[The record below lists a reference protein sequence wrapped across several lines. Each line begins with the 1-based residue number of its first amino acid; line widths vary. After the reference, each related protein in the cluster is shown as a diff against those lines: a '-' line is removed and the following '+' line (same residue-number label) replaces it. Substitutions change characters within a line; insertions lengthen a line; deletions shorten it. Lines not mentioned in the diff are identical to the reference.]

1 MNNRPL
7 AFRSLRLSGAAVTP
21 AHGLTG
27 LLAAYHLRTQE
38 EKGLGVASPED
49 LPERYLSEIRCPATA
64 FAGDLVLLALH
75 DGTPVGCV
83 ILTAADGD
91 GRSEIKRLWVGPAHR
106 GGGVASGLIRE
117 ALAAAAENGVRT
129 VRLSV
134 WNWRTGAIALYVRH
148 GFTAVESW
156 EDRREL
162 ICLEHRVGHRK
173 LI

>member
-1 MNNRPL
+1 MNDRP
-7 AFRSLRLSGAAVTP
+7 AFRTLRLPGAEVSP

-27 LLAAYHLRTQE
+27 LLTAYHLRTEE
-38 EKGLGVASPED
+38 EKGLGVVGTED
-49 LPERYLSEIRCPATA
+49 LPERYLSEIRSPGTA

-75 DGTPVGCV
+75 DDTAAGCA

-91 GRSEIKRLWVGPAHR
+91 GRSEIKRLWVGPAFR

-117 ALAAAAENGVRT
+117 ALAAAGETGVRA

-134 WNWRTGAIALYVRH
+134 WSWRTGAIALYVRH

-162 ICLEHRVGHRK
+162 VCMEHRPATGR
-173 LI
+173 